1 MTDVALALP
10 LAEEEALA
18 AEAPRHGH
26 RVVARCSGGD
36 ELATRLPAAT
46 PQAVVAGAA
55 PQYLSRRL
63 IDVCDRLGVRIVA
76 IASAPAD
83 RRHAAGLGVLDVLEG
98 PAGWETILPRGGGTT
113 SGPAPFG
120 EDDEVDEG
128 TTLRRTEAGPGADRG
143 TVLAVWGPSGAPGR
157 TSIAIALAAQ
167 LAARGQAVALADADT
182 HGAAIAPALGLLD
195 EAPGFAA
202 ACRLA
207 GAGALDARELDRIAQ
222 PHGTGA
228 LRVLTGIGRASRWPE
243 LGAERVEGV
252 LAALRGWVPV
262 TVVDTAASLEE
273 DEELSSDLAA
283 PRRNAATIAA
293 LRAADRVVAVASAD
307 PVGLAR
313 YLRVHA
319 DLLELVGPDRV
330 VTVVNKVRASAIGL
344 GPAAQVRQT
353 LARFG
358 GVRDPLL
365 VPWDLA
371 AFDGAVLSG
380 RPLREAAPRSAATAA
395 VRELAERL
403 LPTSVAPARSTR
415 PSHPVR
421 RLRRRPATSYR

>member
-1 MTDVALALP
+1 MTEVALALP

-18 AEAPRHGH
+18 AEASRHGH
-26 RVVARCSGGD
+26 RIVVRCSGGD
-36 ELATRLPAAT
+36 ELATRLAAAA
-46 PQAVVAGAA
+46 PELVVCGAG

-63 IDVCDRLGVRIVA
+63 LDAGDRMGVRIVA
-76 IASAPAD
+76 IASSPAE
-83 RRHAAGLGVLDVLEG
+83 RRHAAGLGVLDVLDG
-98 PAGWETILPRGGGTT
+98 PVGWEAIVPRRAGAA
-113 SGPAPFG
+113 S
-120 EDDEVDEG
+120 DDEVDER
-128 TTLRRTEAGPGADRG
+128 TTLRHVGTRTERGA
-143 TVLAVWGPSGAPGR
+143 VIAVWGPVGAPGR
-157 TSIAIALAAQ
+157 TSIAIALAAG

-182 HGAAIAPALGLLD
+182 HGAAVAPALGLLD

-207 GAGALDARELDRIAQ
+207 ATGGLTNAELDRIAQ
-222 PHGTGA
+222 PHGAGA

-243 LGAERVEGV
+243 LGGDRVEAV
-252 LAALRGWVPV
+252 MTALRAWAPV
-262 TVVDTAASLEE
+262 TIVDTAASLEQ

-313 YLRVHA
+313 YLRVYP
-319 DLLELVGPDRV
+319 DLLELVGPERV

-365 VPWDLA
+365 VPWDPA
-371 AFDGAVLSG
+371 AFDAAVLSG
-380 RPLREAAPRSAATAA
+380 RALGEAAPRSAATAA
-395 VRELAERL
+395 VHELAGL
-403 LPTSVAPARSTR
+403 LVPAPAPARR
-415 PSHPVR
+415 MRGAR
-421 RLRRRPATSYR
+421 RAS

>member
-1 MTDVALALP
+1 VTEVALALP

-18 AEAPRHGH
+18 AEALRHGH

-36 ELATRLPAAT
+36 ELATRLPAA
-46 PQAVVAGAA
+46 PPRLVVAGAA

-63 IDVCDRLGVRIVA
+63 VDECDRLGVRIVA
-76 IASAPAD
+76 VASAPSE
-83 RRHAAGLGVLDVLEG
+83 RRHAAGLGVLDVLDG
-98 PAGWETILPRGGGTT
+98 PVGWDVILPRGGGAASV
-113 SGPAPFG
+113 SGDDRGGGYAG
-120 EDDEVDEG
+120 EAEVDEH
-128 TTLRRTEAGPGADRG
+128 TTLRRVGAEPERG
-143 TVLAVWGPSGAPGR
+143 GVVAVWGPAGAPGR
-157 TSIAIALAAQ
+157 TSIAIALAAEF
-167 LAARGQAVALADADT
+167 AARGRAVALADADT
-182 HGAAIAPALGLLD
+182 HGASIAPALGLLD

-207 GAGALDARELDRIAQ
+207 GTGALDGRELDRIAQ

-243 LGAERVEGV
+243 LGADRVEAV
-252 LAALRGWVPV
+252 LTALRAWAPV

-283 PRRNAATIAA
+283 PRRNAATLAA

-319 DLLELVGPDRV
+319 ELLELVGPDRV

-371 AFDGAVLSG
+371 AFDGAVLGG

-395 VRELAERL
+395 VRELADRL
-403 LPTSVAPARSTR
+403 LLASVTPMRAT
-415 PSHPVR
+415 
-421 RLRRRPATSYR
+421 RRPRRSA

>member
-10 LAEEEALA
+10 LAEEQALVA
-18 AEAPRHGH
+18 DAPRHGH
-26 RVVARCSGGD
+26 RVLARCSGGD
-36 ELATRLPAAT
+36 ELATRLPTAPA
-46 PQAVVAGAA
+46 QLVVAGAA
-55 PQYLSRRL
+55 PQYLTTRL
-63 IDVCDRLGVRIVA
+63 VESCDRLGVRLIAVA
-76 IASAPAD
+76 AAPGE
-83 RRHAAGLGVLDVLEG
+83 RRHAAALGVLDVLEG
-98 PAGWETILPRGGGTT
+98 PVGWETLLP
-113 SGPAPFG
+113 SAPR
-120 EDDEVDEG
+120 DDVVEAVDER
-128 TTLRRTEAGPGADRG
+128 TTLRRVGATPERG
-143 TVLAVWGPSGAPGR
+143 TVIAVWGSAGAPGR
-157 TSIAIALAAQ
+157 TSIAIALAAE
-167 LAARGQAVALADADT
+167 LAARGAPVALADADT

-207 GAGALDARELDRIAQ
+207 ATGGLDGAELDRIAQ

-243 LGAERVEGV
+243 LGGDRVENV
-252 LAALRGWVPV
+252 LTALRTWVPV

-273 DEELSSDLAA
+273 DEELTSDLAA
-283 PRRNAATIAA
+283 PRRNAATIAT
-293 LRAADRVVAVASAD
+293 LRAADTVVAVASAD
-307 PVGLAR
+307 PVGLSR
-313 YLRVHA
+313 YLRVHP

-353 LARFG
+353 LDRFG

-371 AFDGAVLSG
+371 AFDTAVLSG

-395 VRELAERL
+395 VRELAERVV
-403 LPTSVAPARSTR
+403 PASVAPRS
-415 PSHPVR
+415 R
-421 RLRRRPATSYR
+421 RLRRSA

>member
-26 RVVARCSGGD
+26 RIVVRCSGGD
-36 ELATRLPAAT
+36 ELATRLAAVA
-46 PQAVVAGAA
+46 PELVVCGAG

-63 IDVCDRLGVRIVA
+63 LDAGDRMGVRIVA
-76 IASAPAD
+76 IASAPAE
-83 RRHAAGLGVLDVLEG
+83 RRHAAGLGVLDVLDG
-98 PAGWETILPRGGGTT
+98 PVGWEAIVPRRADAA
-113 SGPAPFG
+113 SG
-120 EDDEVDEG
+120 DDGVDER
-128 TTLRRTEAGPGADRG
+128 TTLRHSGVTAARGP
-143 TVLAVWGPSGAPGR
+143 VIAVWGPAGAPGR
-157 TSIAIALAAQ
+157 TSIAIALAAE

-207 GAGALDARELDRIAQ
+207 STGGLTGAELDRIAQ
-222 PHGTGA
+222 PHGAGA

-243 LGAERVEGV
+243 LGGDRVEAV
-252 LAALRGWVPV
+252 LTALRAWAPV
-262 TVVDTAASLEE
+262 TVVDTSASLEE

-293 LRAADRVVAVASAD
+293 LRAADCVVAVASAD
-307 PVGLAR
+307 PVGLSR
-313 YLRVHA
+313 YLRVYP
-319 DLLELVGPDRV
+319 DLLELIGPDRV
-330 VTVVNKVRASAIGL
+330 VTVVNKLRASAIGL

-365 VPWDLA
+365 VPWDPA
-371 AFDGAVLSG
+371 AFDAAVLSG
-380 RPLREAAPRSAATAA
+380 RPLGETAPRSAATAA
-395 VRELAERL
+395 VRELAGRL
-403 LPTSVAPARSTR
+403 VPASAPARR
-415 PSHPVR
+415 IRGAR
-421 RLRRRPATSYR
+421 RAS

>member
-1 MTDVALALP
+1 VTDVALALP
-10 LAEEEALA
+10 LAEEQALA
-18 AEAPRHGH
+18 ADAPRHGH

-36 ELATRLPAAT
+36 ELATWLPTAPA
-46 PQAVVAGAA
+46 QLVVCGAA
-55 PQYLSRRL
+55 PQYLTVRL
-63 IDVCDRLGVRIVA
+63 VETCDRLGVRLVA
-76 IASAPAD
+76 VASAPAE
-83 RRHAAGLGVLDVLEG
+83 RRHAAGLGVLDVQDA
-98 PAGWETILPRGGGTT
+98 PAGWEALIPRPRAA
-113 SGPAPFG
+113 SGFDVA
-120 EDDEVDEG
+120 DSDEVDER
-128 TTLRRTEAGPGADRG
+128 TSVRRLGAPAPVRG
-143 TVLAVWGPSGAPGR
+143 SVIAVWGPAGAPGR
-157 TSIAIALAAQ
+157 TSIAIALAAE
-167 LAARGQAVALADADT
+167 LAARGTPVALADADT

-207 GAGALDARELDRIAQ
+207 ATGGLDGAELDRIAQ
-222 PHGTGA
+222 PHGAGA

-243 LGAERVEGV
+243 LGGDRVEGV
-252 LAALRGWVPV
+252 LAALRDWAPI

-293 LRAADRVVAVASAD
+293 LRSADRVVAVAAAD
-307 PVGLAR
+307 PVGLSR

-353 LARFG
+353 LERFG

-380 RPLREAAPRSAATAA
+380 RPLRDAAPRSAATTA

-403 LPTSVAPARSTR
+403 VPSSIAPRS
-415 PSHPVR
+415 R
-421 RLRRRPATSYR
+421 RLRRSA

>member
-1 MTDVALALP
+1 VTDVALALP

-18 AEAPRHGH
+18 VEAPRYGH
-26 RVVARCSGGD
+26 RIVARCSGGD
-36 ELATRLPAAT
+36 ELATRLAVAA
-46 PQAVVAGAA
+46 PELVVCGAA

-63 IDVCDRLGVRIVA
+63 IDECDRLGVRVVA
-76 IASAPAD
+76 VAAAPVE
-83 RRHAAGLGVLDVLEG
+83 RRHAAALGVLDVLEG
-98 PAGWETILPRGGGTT
+98 PAAWEAILRRGAGAASGPGSSDEGGGWL
-113 SGPAPFG
+113 
-120 EDDEVDEG
+120 DELDER
-128 TTLRRTEAGPGADRG
+128 TTLRRSGARSVPDRG
-143 TVLAVWGPSGAPGR
+143 TVIAVWGPGGAPGR
-157 TSIAIALAAQ
+157 STIAIALAAE
-167 LAARGQAVALADADT
+167 LAARGTVVALADADT

-207 GAGALDARELDRIAQ
+207 GHGGLDATELDRIAQ
-222 PHGTGA
+222 PHGRGA

-243 LGAERVEGV
+243 LGADRVEGV
-252 LAALRGWVPV
+252 LTVLRAWAPV
-262 TVVDTAASLEE
+262 TVVDTAASLEQ

-293 LRAADRVVAVASAD
+293 LRSADRVVAVAAAD

-313 YLRVHA
+313 YLRAHA
-319 DLLELVGPDRV
+319 DLLELVDPDRV

-371 AFDGAVLSG
+371 AFDAAMLSG
-380 RPLREAAPRSAATAA
+380 RPLRDAAPRSAATATI
-395 VRELAERL
+395 RELADRVV
-403 LPTSVAPARSTR
+403 PVAAPARR
-415 PSHPVR
+415 PR
-421 RLRRRPATSYR
+421 GLRRAS

>member
-1 MTDVALALP
+1 VTDVALALP
-10 LAEEEALA
+10 LAEEQALA
-18 AEAPRHGH
+18 ADASRHGH

-36 ELATRLPAAT
+36 ELATWLPTAPA
-46 PQAVVAGAA
+46 QLVVSGAA
-55 PQYLSRRL
+55 PQYLTVRL
-63 IDVCDRLGVRIVA
+63 VEACDRLGVRLVA
-76 IASAPAD
+76 VASAPVE
-83 RRHAAGLGVLDVLEG
+83 RRHAAALGVLDVLDG
-98 PAGWETILPRGGGTT
+98 PAGWETLIPRPRGDA
-113 SGPAPFG
+113 AP
-120 EDDEVDEG
+120 DPDAVDER
-128 TTLRRTEAGPGADRG
+128 TTVRRIGATPPERG
-143 TVLAVWGPSGAPGR
+143 AVVAVWGPAGAPGR
-157 TSIAIALAAQ
+157 TSIAIALAAE
-167 LAARGQAVALADADT
+167 LAARGTPVALADADT

-207 GAGALDARELDRIAQ
+207 ATGGLDGAELDRIAQ

-243 LGAERVEGV
+243 LGGDRVEGV
-252 LAALRGWVPV
+252 LSALRDWAPV

-293 LRAADRVVAVASAD
+293 LRSADRVVAVAAAD
-307 PVGLAR
+307 PVGLSR

-353 LARFG
+353 LERFG

-371 AFDGAVLSG
+371 AFDAAVLSG
-380 RPLREAAPRSAATAA
+380 RPLRDAAPRSAATAA

-403 LPTSVAPARSTR
+403 VPSSIAPRSK
-415 PSHPVR
+415 
-421 RLRRRPATSYR
+421 RLRRSA

>member
-10 LAEEEALA
+10 LAEEEALVADA
-18 AEAPRHGH
+18 ARHGH

-36 ELATRLPAAT
+36 ELATRLGVAPAAL
-46 PQAVVAGAA
+46 VVCGAA
-55 PQYLSRRL
+55 PQYLTARL
-63 IDVCDRLGVRIVA
+63 LEACDRLGVRIVA
-76 IASAPAD
+76 VAAAPAD
-83 RRHAAGLGVLDVLEG
+83 RRHAAGLGVLDVIEG
-98 PAGWETILPRGGGTT
+98 PAGWEAIVPRG
-113 SGPAPFG
+113 AG
-120 EDDEVDEG
+120 EASLAEAVDER
-128 TTLRRTEAGPGADRG
+128 TTLRRVGARSERG
-143 TVLAVWGPSGAPGR
+143 AVVAVWGPAGAPGR
-157 TSIAIALAAQ
+157 TSIAIALAAE

-207 GAGALDARELDRIAQ
+207 ATGGLTGAELDRIAQ
-222 PHGTGA
+222 PHGAGA

-243 LGAERVEGV
+243 LGADRVEGV
-252 LAALRGWVPV
+252 LAALRAWAPIS
-262 TVVDTAASLEE
+262 VVDTAASLEE

-344 GPAAQVRQT
+344 GAAAQVRQT

-371 AFDGAVLSG
+371 GFDAAVLGG

-395 VRELAERL
+395 VRELAEVLVPRA
-403 LPTSVAPARSTR
+403 TVDAPGRRA
-415 PSHPVR
+415 R
-421 RLRRRPATSYR
+421 RLRHAS